1 MCDDDGCCC
10 CQCVS
15 TGEVGVV
22 ECCGKY
28 QRLASP
34 GLTCL
39 AFPCQ
44 YLAGKVS
51 LRVQE
56 LTMSA
61 ETKTM
66 DNVFVTVHVSLQ
78 YQSIR
83 DKIYESFY
91 VLDDPQSQMRAYV
104 FDVIRSTLPNMTLDE
119 AFESKDDMAR
129 AVKDQLEKVMESYGY
144 SILQSL
150 VTDLI
155 PDARVRD
162 AMNEINASKRL
173 KEAAV
178 AKADAEKV
186 LLVKAAEAD
195 AESKYLSGV
204 GVARQRKAIVDGLR
218 DSVVMFS
225 ENIDDT
231 TPKDVMDL
239 LLLTQYFDTLKD
251 VGNNHNTRTIFLPS
265 GSEHTDTIRNA
276 MLQAGSV

>member
-1 MCDDDGCCC
+1 MRLVC
-10 CQCVS
+10 
-15 TGEVGVV
+15 GVFS
-22 ECCGKY
+22 C
-28 QRLASP
+28 S
-34 GLTCL
+34 
-39 AFPCQ
+39 
-44 YLAGKVS
+44 
-51 LRVQE
+51 
-56 LTMSA
+56 
-61 ETKTM
+61 
-66 DNVFVTVHVSLQ
+66 NVFVTVHVSLQ

-129 AVKDQLEKVMESYGY
+129 AVKDQLEKVMDSYGY

-186 LLVKAAEAD
+186 LLVKAAVRESFCLCFGFEHDKTTTD
-195 AESKYLSGV
+195 ATVIE
-204 GVARQRKAIVDGLR
+204 R
-218 DSVVMFS
+218 
-225 ENIDDT
+225 
-231 TPKDVMDL
+231 
-239 LLLTQYFDTLKD
+239 
-251 VGNNHNTRTIFLPS
+251 
-265 GSEHTDTIRNA
+265 
-276 MLQAGSV
+276 